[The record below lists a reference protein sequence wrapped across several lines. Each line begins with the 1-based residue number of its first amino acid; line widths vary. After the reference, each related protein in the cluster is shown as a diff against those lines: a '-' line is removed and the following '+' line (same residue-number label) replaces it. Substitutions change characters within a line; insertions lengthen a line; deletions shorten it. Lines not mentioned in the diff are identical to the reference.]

1 MSWMDR
7 WRAAWRGRRGGGL
20 IRAEGGDGPRLC
32 ILSAEKRN
40 QNYYRDRSL
49 VGQAGGAMLTEAFD
63 GVGAGW
69 EIQRILARVLPD
81 DPPAALFV
89 SYQHGFTNRIQGLE
103 RLRIPKI
110 GFVGDSYDFLGEDAV
125 RAEKTAWFRRARFDA
140 LVSVYPHTDEMVWRG
155 LGSRAIPI
163 LHSAWAVDPAIFA
176 PQQRRRR
183 YDIASLGA
191 HTAGKYPF
199 RIAVREYLEGQTEL
213 RFFKTQRVGG
223 HDGPR
228 FARTLNRLRSC
239 FTCCSSYRFT
249 VMKYFEIPACGT
261 LLFGEPT
268 EATDDLGFRDG
279 ENFVA
284 VTPRDFR
291 ERFRYYLREADPE
304 RLTRIA
310 QAGREL
316 ILARHTWP
324 IRAVELLRGFREVMG
339 S

>member
-7 WRAAWRGRRGGGL
+7 WRAAWRARRGGGL
-20 IRAEGGDGPRLC
+20 IRDEGGDGPRLC
-32 ILSAEKRN
+32 ILSGEKRN
-40 QNYYRDRSL
+40 QNYYRDRAL
-49 VGQAGGAMLTEAFD
+49 VRQAGGAMLTEAFD
-63 GVGAGW
+63 GADTGW
-69 EIQRILARVLPD
+69 EIQRILERVLPD
-81 DPPAALFV
+81 YPAAALFV

-103 RLRIPKI
+103 RLTIPKI

-140 LVSVYPHTDEMVWRG
+140 LVSVYPHTDEMVWKG

-176 PQQRRRR
+176 PQERRRR

-199 RIAVREYLEGQTEL
+199 RIAVRAYLEEQSTL
-213 RFFKTQRVGG
+213 RFLRTQRVGG

-249 VMKYFEIPACGT
+249 VMKYFEIPACET

-268 EATDDLGFRDG
+268 DATHGLGFRDG
-279 ENFVA
+279 ENYVA

-291 ERFRYYLREADPE
+291 DRFMYYLREAEPAVPA
-304 RLTRIA
+304 RIA
-310 QAGREL
+310 RAGRAL
-316 ILARHTWP
+316 ILERHTWA
-324 IRAVELLRGFREVMG
+324 IRAAELLRGFREVLG